1 MVMSWQARSIER
13 LRNTQQSC
21 GGWAYGRSLEPAAE
35 PTALACLALVASDR
49 ERERIE
55 RGLDFLLARQQKDGS
70 VGVSQSRPT
79 PGWATASAML
89 AWIAAGQT
97 NRTKIQS
104 AQSAALAWLLRA
116 EGRPFKSNPAIYG
129 HNTRLRGWAWIDGTH
144 SWLEPTAWAVL
155 ALRAAEQPNHPRV
168 REAVTLMLDRTLP
181 SGGWNYGNSV
191 MFGNELRPFPAQT
204 GMVLAALA
212 GEPLER
218 CVEKALS
225 YLEVE
230 LPRVRTPISLAW
242 GIIGARAWQAEWPSS
257 DAWLTECAH
266 RLESVPA
273 NPMFDALLLLADSQ
287 PCPLIHTGGGVVHGV

>member
-21 GGWAYGRSLEPAAE
+21 GGWAYGPTLEPAAE
-35 PTALACLALVASDR
+35 PTALACLALVASNR
-49 ERERIE
+49 ERERIA

-79 PGWATASAML
+79 PGWGTAPAML
-89 AWIAAGQT
+89 ALIATGKT
-97 NRTKIQS
+97 NQPRIES
-104 AQSAALAWLLRA
+104 AQSAALTWLLRS

-155 ALRAAEQPNHPRV
+155 ALRATGHADHPRV
-168 REAVTLMLDRTLP
+168 REAVTLMLDRALP

-212 GEPLER
+212 GEPPER
-218 CVEKALS
+218 CVEKALA
-225 YLEVE
+225 YLEAE
-230 LPRVRTPISLAW
+230 LPRIRTPISLAW
-242 GIIGARAWQAEWPSS
+242 GIIGARAWHAEWPSF
-257 DAWLTECAH
+257 DAWLTECAQ
-266 RLESVPA
+266 RLETVPA
-273 NPMFDALLLLADSQ
+273 NPMFDALLLLADAGS
-287 PCPLIHTGGGVVHGV
+287 CPLTNVREGVGLGV